1 MNAKEAR
8 QRVKA
13 YNQTYIS
20 LQEEIENA
28 VCEGKTECYCYI
40 YNTFEEQIKIATKML
55 KADEY
60 KVYYRNLE
68 EYESSHWH
76 FHISWKED
84 EEELDD
90 NEYSY

>member
-8 QRVKA
+8 KRSKV

-28 VCEGKTECYCYI
+28 VCEGKTECFCAI
-40 YNTFEEQIKIATKML
+40 YNTSEEQIKIATKML

-60 KVYYRNLE
+60 EVYYRNLE
-68 EYESSHWH
+68 DYESSH
-76 FHISWKED
+76 
-84 EEELDD
+84 
-90 NEYSY
+90 